1 MFKWFEQCGVTA
13 RLRVLGLLFV
23 MGVLGTASL
32 ASVLKWTTLLGSAT
46 LIALSLWSL
55 VEYMARDLQRKLQCL
70 MAKASP
76 KAPTFAN
83 DDANLSR
90 DAVDDVGGELATA
103 LEASEVQ
110 AQEIRRLRMAG
121 AI

>member
-13 RLRVLGLLFV
+13 RLRVLGLMFV

-46 LIALSLWSL
+46 LIALSLWTL
-55 VEYMARDLQRKLQCL
+55 VEYVARDLQRKLQCVT
-70 MAKASP
+70 AKASP
-76 KAPTFAN
+76 KAPTLASV
-83 DDANLSR
+83 DANLSR
-90 DAVDDVGGELATA
+90 DAVDESATA
-103 LEASEVQ
+103 LAASEAQ